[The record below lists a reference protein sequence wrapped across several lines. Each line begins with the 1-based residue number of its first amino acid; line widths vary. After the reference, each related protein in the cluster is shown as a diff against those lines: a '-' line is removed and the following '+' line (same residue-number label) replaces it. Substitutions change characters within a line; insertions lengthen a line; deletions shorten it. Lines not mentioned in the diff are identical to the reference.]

1 MVRCGSCHPCP
12 AAEAVCLLQ
21 GFGSRAG
28 LHCLRIFTIRPWI
41 SKAHLAI
48 YNRKVIKN
56 IKMIVTSDLH
66 DHEGG
71 KLDIIGLGPG
81 DPMWM
86 APVARDSI
94 ASSDVI
100 VGYKTYIDLISPIL
114 DPAKEVL
121 ASGMRQ
127 EVERCRAAADL
138 AISGKRV
145 AMVCSGDPGIYGL
158 AGLVLQILKGHP
170 AGTRVEVDIIPGI
183 SALNACS
190 SRLGA
195 PLAHDFAVISL
206 SDILT
211 PWDIIVKRLH
221 AAGQADFVVVIYNPR
236 SRRRVTQLEEAV
248 KILKEYREIF
258 TPVGIVQRAMRQGES
273 VKITTLSDL
282 ASQDIDMQTTIIVG
296 NSQTF
301 VWQDRMITPRGY
313 IIP

>member
-1 MVRCGSCHPCP
+1 
-12 AAEAVCLLQ
+12 
-21 GFGSRAG
+21 
-28 LHCLRIFTIRPWI
+28 
-41 SKAHLAI
+41 
-48 YNRKVIKN
+48 
-56 IKMIVTSDLH
+56 
-66 DHEGG
+66 
-71 KLDIIGLGPG
+71 
-81 DPMWM
+81 
-86 APVARDSI
+86 
-94 ASSDVI
+94 
-100 VGYKTYIDLISPIL
+100 
-114 DPAKEVL
+114 
-121 ASGMRQ
+121 
-127 EVERCRAAADL
+127 
-138 AISGKRV
+138 SGKRV

-248 KILKEYREIF
+248 KIFKEYREIFTPVGIKEYREIF